1 MEAWE
6 LSGIV
11 RAVSSVIRD
20 YVGKAEARLRGDF
33 DQQLRSLPAPERGPQ
48 GERGEK
54 GDKGERGDP
63 GIAGDPGSIGPQG
76 ERGQQ
81 GERGEKGDT
90 GESIRGEQ
98 GIRGEVGPQGEQ
110 GPKGNDGE
118 RGPQGESIRG
128 EQGQRGESGPQGE
141 QGPKGKDGEQG
152 PQGEIGRDGRDGLTG
167 PIGPQG
173 ERGETGPQGERGFQ
187 GERGERGA
195 DGQIVDVDIQQSED
209 DPRLITIRMILTEG
223 VIRERQIRIPMVM
236 YRQIFN
242 PEQEYT
248 AGDVVTYGGSA
259 WHCQVETT
267 KNKPGN
273 GTQDWR
279 LMVKE
284 GRAGKDS
291 ESVELLTSQVKQLTE
306 RIFELEKR
314 LSKKA
319 NY

>member
-20 YVGKAEARLRGDF
+20 YVGKAETKLRGEF

-54 GDKGERGDP
+54 GEKGEPGDP
-63 GIAGDPGSIGPQG
+63 GIAGDAGPVGKQG
-76 ERGQQ
+76 EPGER
-81 GERGEKGDT
+81 GERGEKGEPGLP

-98 GIRGEVGPQGEQ
+98 GIRGEVGPQGE
-110 GPKGNDGE
+110 P
-118 RGPQGESIRG
+118 
-128 EQGQRGESGPQGE
+128 
-141 QGPKGKDGEQG
+141 GPKGKDGEPG

-167 PIGPQG
+167 PIGTQG

-195 DGQIVDVDIQQSED
+195 DGQIVDIDIQQSEA

-242 PEQEYT
+242 PEQEYA

-291 ESVELLTSQVKQLTE
+291 ESVEFLTGQMKQLTE
-306 RIFELEKR
+306 RIFDLEKR